1 MGGAYGVKKKKK
13 EGTSGENNTQNVWRW
28 VLSYFKGQKGKPPAL
43 SEMFMLGNKRKNC
56 LER

>member
-1 MGGAYGVKKKKK
+1 MELKKKK
-13 EGTSGENNTQNVWRW
+13 EGTLGENNTQNVQSW
-28 VLSYFKGQKGKPPAL
+28 VLSYFKGHKGKPPAL